1 MTEIEALYEENEFYL
16 TIKGHA
22 DYAEYGKDIVCSS
35 VSILAFSLQKYLAD
49 HEDELE
55 RLCIDGDDGVMV
67 FSCKIDDY
75 HEHDLRQGIMA
86 IVGGFE
92 ILSKNYEKN
101 VHFSP
106 KGNIFDKSFT

>member
-1 MTEIEALYEENEFYL
+1 MTEIEALFDSNEFYL

-49 HEDELE
+49 HED
-55 RLCIDGDDGVMV
+55 DGDDGVMV

-101 VHFSP
+101 IHFSP